1 LLVLGIETSTALGSV
16 GVVEAFDGPGVGAV
30 AVLSEVTRDSGLRHG
45 AALLGLVDEALLA
58 AGREIEDLDA
68 VAVSIGPGSFTGL
81 RVALATA
88 KGLVLGTTTRLVGVP
103 TLDALSEA
111 VCGRVLAAGPGALPA
126 GTLLAPCLDARRG
139 EVYGACHA
147 WRPRGS
153 GGVAEPLVEV
163 EPPGAFAPA
172 AFGRRIATLA
182 GDSPVL
188 LFGEGA
194 TRYRAVIE
202 SEIGRAATFLGD
214 PAGSPSG
221 AAVATMGARG
231 GGSPG
236 DVARLGPLYVRA
248 SEAERHRA
256 AAQSGGPGS
265 PPGEGSGSR

>member
-1 LLVLGIETSTALGSV
+1 MLVLGIETATSLGSV
-16 GVVEAFDGPGVGAV
+16 GVVEASDAPGAGTV

-88 KGLVLGTTTRLVGVP
+88 KGLVLGTSTRLVGVP
-103 TLDALSEA
+103 TLEALSEA
-111 VCGRVLAAGPGALPA
+111 VCGRLLGVGAGALA
-126 GTLLAPCLDARRG
+126 VGTLLAACLDARRG

-147 WRPRGS
+147 WRPRGR
-153 GGVAEPLVEV
+153 GGAAKPLVEV

-172 AFGRRIATLA
+172 AFGRNIATLA

-194 TRYRAVIE
+194 TRYRAEIE
-202 SEIGRAATFLGD
+202 AEIGRATTFLDDSTG
-214 PAGSPSG
+214 APSG
-221 AAVATMGARG
+221 AAVARMGARG

-236 DVARLGPLYVRA
+236 DAARLGPLYVRA

-256 AAQSGGPGS
+256 AAQAGAPAA
-265 PPGEGSGSR
+265 PPGEGPGSR